1 MACHSCQSGVGS
13 SPLTRGKRPPYPVNR
28 LPMGLIPAHA
38 GKTWPCPDAAG
49 RPGAHPRS
57 RGENG
62 DALIAAVNPTGSSPL
77 TRGKLAPPSGRGHHR
92 VAHPRSR
99 GENAVERR
107 ATRHRERLIPAHA
120 GKTGRSESCPHPR
133 PAHPRS
139 RGENL
144 TTFSSRA
151 SLLGS
156 SPLTRGKPEAKRLL
170 DCPAR
175 LIPAHAGKTTC
186 WAGAHGCGGAHPR
199 SRGENPRHH
208 ERNAR

>member
-1 MACHSCQSGVGS
+1 
-13 SPLTRGKRPPYPVNR
+13 
-28 LPMGLIPAHA
+28 MGLIPAHA

-139 RGENL
+139 RGENR
-144 TTFSSRA
+144 TVRIVSPPQA
-151 SLLGS
+151 GS
-156 SPLTRGKPEAKRLL
+156 SPLTRGKPDNILL
-170 DCPAR
+170 AGLSAR
-175 LIPAHAGKTTC
+175 LIPAHAGKT
-186 WAGAHGCGGAHPR
+186 GGEAPPRLPSPAHPR
-199 SRGENPRHH
+199 SRGENHLLGWRSRLRRGSSPLTRGKP
-208 ERNAR
+208 ATS